1 MFWNNLDDE
10 YTIIEDVP
18 IQKLV
23 KYAES
28 ESLPLD
34 ADSISS
40 RWLLY
45 SYHKARHIDVE
56 SYSYD
61 SNQGK
66 SHGLN
71 RPESLSFAKNISYI
85 MTDDDLQVNSSDFM
99 KEDKISRE
107 VSKLFENV
115 NSDLD
120 EVEQKR
126 SFFDMVLRF
135 YVYEGKNYEKRIYK
149 HDCYIPDA
157 EYDILETIKSQ
168 TLLPTGKQI
177 AVLTM
182 THTDVKEVNSKDKRR
197 NRVTFYL
204 TYTEEGY
211 FSKVCGSKDADKLI
225 NLLNS

>member
-23 KYAES
+23 EYAES

-56 SYSYD
+56 SYLHD
-61 SNQGK
+61 SKPHK

-85 MTDDDLQVNSSDFM
+85 MTNDDLQVNSSSFM

-107 VSKLFENV
+107 VSKIFESV
-115 NSDLD
+115 NGDLD

-126 SFFDMVLRF
+126 NFFNMVLNF
-135 YVYEGKNYEKRIYK
+135 YVNEGENYEKRIYK

-157 EYDILETIKSQ
+157 EYEILERIKSQ

-177 AVLTM
+177 AKLTM
-182 THTDVKEVNSKDKRR
+182 TCEDVKEVNSKDKRR

-204 TYTEEGY
+204 TYTEEGF
-211 FSKVCGSKDADKLI
+211 FSQLCGLKDADKLI